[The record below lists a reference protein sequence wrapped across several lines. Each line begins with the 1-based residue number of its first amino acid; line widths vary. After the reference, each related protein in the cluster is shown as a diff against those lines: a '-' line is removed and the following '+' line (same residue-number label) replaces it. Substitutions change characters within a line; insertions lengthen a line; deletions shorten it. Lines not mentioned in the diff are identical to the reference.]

1 MKNEMEILFNLMRQ
15 WRFCNISEIP
25 QNDAVLVNEKG
36 EFLLVRLGGKRVI
49 QMKNQNSG
57 SNTLIFPEIMCS
69 SHSSSKLSS
78 RTILHQN
85 IQIIYGWK
93 GLST

>member
-36 EFLLVRLGGKRVI
+36 EFLLARLGGKRVI
-49 QMKNQNSG
+49 QMKNQSNG
-57 SNTLIFPEIMCS
+57 SNTLIFPE
-69 SHSSSKLSS
+69 SHLQH
-78 RTILHQN
+78 HQLFQKRRKIKN
-85 IQIIYGWK
+85 NE
-93 GLST
+93 S